1 MIQYLSSSFVEDVII
16 EMFYVNVNFVKDDIL
31 Y

>member
-1 MIQYLSSSFVEDVII
+1 MIRYLSSFYVEDVFI